1 MNGYNDEQQAIVDH
15 REGPALAAAVAG
27 AGKTK
32 AVVGRIIALIMS
44 GVPAEKI
51 LAVTFSKKAGREM
64 SERLAKALG
73 RTKARVGTFH
83 SLALE
88 IVSCEI
94 PDYRS
99 WEIDDKNRFRTCIKQ
114 AVGHD
119 DGMMNWREA
128 DVTLIEQYIALCMCD
143 MARPDSIRARDI
155 ATNLY
160 KRLLKPCANPSQLG
174 EAYALADKI
183 RRERR
188 LITFDSMLMEA
199 AEMLRDRP
207 DVRARWAAKWLYVI
221 ADEAQDSG
229 LGQVVMAEML
239 AQEHRNYMAVGD
251 SAQVIYTWRGAK
263 PEKIVN
269 FEKDWPGAKVFRMG
283 KNYRCLPRI
292 VAVANRM
299 LASMAPNTTLGIEM
313 VAMREGE
320 GIVEGRSYLDYDAE
334 GAAVADA
341 IQAEHTDG
349 RRLADFA
356 VLFRTVAQ
364 SRAVEEAFLE
374 RKIPYVL
381 KNGVNFY
388 ERAEVKD
395 LIAYL
400 RLGAGRGTAEDVT
413 RCINKPFRY
422 LGRRFLDRIAAT
434 RRGGRTWTE
443 VVREVLASGEGLQ
456 SRQIPTAVAWC
467 EIIESIAVKLAAYRG
482 AVALGVPHTPLNTG
496 ALLDKIATV
505 TKYVEWITHSEGE
518 ESVDNSRVSN
528 VRECIRVAYKFASP
542 DEFLDYVDATIEA
555 AKVAQRENAKI
566 DAVEMSTV
574 HSSKGLEWPVVH
586 VIGVNDGVFPHGRA
600 EDPEEERRLFYV
612 AATRA
617 RDALYVSCV
626 RQAVVG
632 GRTRPLPASPFY
644 RDGGIELVEHHAPA
658 PDGTP
663 TAPPAP
669 ASTLDPTLN

>member
-32 AVVGRIIALIMS
+32 AVVGRIIALILS

-64 SERLAKALG
+64 NDRLAKALG

-88 IVSCEI
+88 IVSSEI

-99 WEIDDKNRFRTCIKQ
+99 WEIDDKNRFRGCVKM
-114 AVGHD
+114 AVGHETD
-119 DGMMNWREA
+119 MMNWREA

-143 MARPDSIRARDI
+143 MARPDSLRARDI
-155 ATNLY
+155 ANAIY
-160 KRLLKPCANPSQLG
+160 KRMMKPSANPSKLG

-183 RRERR
+183 RRDRR
-188 LITFDSMLMEA
+188 IITFDSMLMEA
-199 AEMLRDRP
+199 AELLRD
-207 DVRARWAAKWLYVI
+207 DLSIRARWASKWDYVI

-229 LGQVVMAEML
+229 PGQIVMAETL
-239 AQEHRNYMAVGD
+239 AADHRNYMAVAD
-251 SAQVIYTWRGAK
+251 SAQVIYSWRGAR
-263 PEKIVN
+263 PEKIVD

-283 KNYRCLPRI
+283 RNYRCLPRI

-299 LASMAPNTTLGIEM
+299 LDSMAPGKTLGIEM
-313 VAMREGE
+313 IAMREGE
-320 GIVEGRSYLDYDAE
+320 AVVEGRSYLDYDAE

-341 IQAEHTDG
+341 IQAEHADG
-349 RRLADFA
+349 RKLADFA

-374 RKIPYVL
+374 RKIPYIL

-422 LGRRFLDRIAAT
+422 LGKAFLGRIAAT

-443 VVREVLASGEGLQ
+443 VVRDVLATGEGLQ
-456 SRQIPTAVAWC
+456 SRQVPTAVAWC
-467 EIIESIAVKLAAYRG
+467 EIIEDIADKLAAYRG
-482 AVALGVPHTPLNTG
+482 AVALGVPHPPLNTG
-496 ALLDKIATV
+496 VLLDKVATI

-555 AKVAQRENAKI
+555 AKVAQRENSKI

-574 HSSKGLEWPVVH
+574 HSSKGLEWPVVF

-632 GRTRPLPASPFY
+632 GRTRPLAASPYY
-644 RDGGIELVEHHAPA
+644 RDGGIVLTEHHAPA
-658 PDGTP
+658 AD
-663 TAPPAP
+663 PAP
-669 ASTLDPTLN
+669 TPATPSDLTVN